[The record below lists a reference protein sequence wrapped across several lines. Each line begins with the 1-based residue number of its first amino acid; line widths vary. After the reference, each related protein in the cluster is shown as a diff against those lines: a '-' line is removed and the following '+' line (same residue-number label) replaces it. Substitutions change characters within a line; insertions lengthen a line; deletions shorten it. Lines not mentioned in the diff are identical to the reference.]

1 MNLTYL
7 QRYLHD
13 HRLLQANGALTDQI
27 DRTQSVIFY
36 LESVGA
42 DINSKDKY
50 GLTPLHFAAMRGNDV
65 AALDLLHCDNI
76 RIEMLT
82 DKDNNNFG
90 NPLHLAVD
98 SGENDIIEL
107 CLNHNAN
114 VKQFVVAETHRYIQ
128 PVKAVT

>member
-1 MNLTYL
+1 MWDTVVIS
-7 QRYLHD
+7 
-13 HRLLQANGALTDQI
+13 LLCIYWNSYKIGLVFSQANGALTDQI

-76 RIEMLT
+76 RIEV
-82 DKDNNNFG
+82 G
-90 NPLHLAVD
+90 HL
-98 SGENDIIEL
+98 
-107 CLNHNAN
+107 
-114 VKQFVVAETHRYIQ
+114 
-128 PVKAVT
+128 